1 MNRSVIGN
9 PFDNQLPS
17 VDGTAQVVDT
27 YNRVTADT
35 ARWDALNQSLQA
47 LTGKAQ
53 RALSA
58 EEQRAADQEFR
69 PGQELYNQTRLNMGD
84 AVREGIV
91 PEGASPFIRKGYRAS
106 LMGTLAT
113 RYANEL
119 DNALTSQRLYTSGD
133 PRRIETFIADF
144 QTKFMDDNGLSDF
157 NPSEV
162 AQYFGN
168 DANNANERFRG
179 AWQQRHISWQADQ
192 AYRAMESNIASVTAG
207 LFHAG
212 MTEEERAGAM
222 GELKTWLETQAASA
236 ATDGMDNR
244 RVTATVLQAVGIAA
258 ELTGD
263 PEILDVFIETSF
275 GTAAIASSLDNQ
287 AKILAMRS
295 SILSNQ
301 AAATRSMEAA
311 HDNAMEDLRGS
322 AGADLFRMTTNPAEL
337 NRDDANVILDRLI
350 ATGDEKNIDEAI
362 KWRNILDN
370 LETGLEGAN
379 KTPASELALD
389 LELSRAT
396 TREEARDILS
406 IAAEY
411 GTITS
416 SDISTKLNNWESTY
430 APETTGLD
438 FFTSS
443 TAEGTFVKNY
453 MDAVGQQDEYD
464 PVTVQNRAIAQ
475 RDYIRTFTEQVLL
488 FREQN
493 GREPTAIEKVEI
505 DIKVTA
511 HLNSLYVADPLT
523 DFNINVPSIRS
534 IYDTTS
540 VPEF

>member
-69 PGQELYNQTRLNMGD
+69 QGQELYNQTRLNMGD

-144 QTKFMDDNGLSDF
+144 QTKFMDENGLSDF
-157 NPSEV
+157 SPSEV

-192 AYRAMESNIASVTAG
+192 AYRAMESNIAAVTAG

-222 GELKTWLETQAASA
+222 GELKTWLETQAGGA
-236 ATDGMDNR
+236 ATNGMDNR

-258 ELTGD
+258 EMTGD
-263 PEILDVFIETSF
+263 SEILDVFLETSF
-275 GTAAIASSLDNQ
+275 GTAAVASSLDNQ
-287 AKILAMRS
+287 AKILAIRS

-311 HDNAMEDLRGS
+311 HDNAMEELRGS

-337 NRDDANVILDRLI
+337 DRDAANIILDRLI
-350 ATGDEKNIDEAI
+350 ATGDEKNVDEAI

-379 KTPASELALD
+379 KSPETELLID
-389 LELSRAT
+389 QQLSTAR

-406 IAAEY
+406 VAAEN

-416 SDISTKLNNWESTY
+416 SDISVKLNNWESTY
-430 APETTGLD
+430 APETTGLN
-438 FFTSS
+438 FNTSS
-443 TAEGTFVKNY
+443 TPEGTFVNDFINIVAEADDY
-453 MDAVGQQDEYD
+453 GPTAANNRRIARYD
-464 PVTVQNRAIAQ
+464 FTRMFSEEVQ
-475 RDYIRTFTEQVLL
+475 V
-488 FREQN
+488 FREKN
-493 GREPTAIEKVEI
+493 GREPTELEKLDINEKV
-505 DIKVTA
+505 VGALSVRYRSNGSTA
-511 HLNSLYVADPLT
+511 PFEA
-523 DFNINVPSIRS
+523 PSIIS
-534 IYDTTS
+534 AYGSTT

>member
-192 AYRAMESNIASVTAG
+192 AYRAMESNIAAVTAG

-222 GELKTWLETQAASA
+222 GELKTWLETQAGGA
-236 ATDGMDNR
+236 ATNGMDNR

-258 ELTGD
+258 EMTGD
-263 PEILDVFIETSF
+263 SEILDVFLETSF
-275 GTAAIASSLDNQ
+275 GTAAVASSLDNQ
-287 AKILAMRS
+287 AKILAIRS

-311 HDNAMEDLRGS
+311 HDNAMEELRGS

-337 NRDDANVILDRLI
+337 DRDAANIILDRLI
-350 ATGDEKNIDEAI
+350 ATGDEKNVDEAI

-379 KTPASELALD
+379 KSPETELLID
-389 LELSRAT
+389 QQLSTAR

-406 IAAEY
+406 VAAEN

-416 SDISTKLNNWESTY
+416 SDISVKLNNWESTY
-430 APETTGLD
+430 APETTGLN
-438 FFTSS
+438 FNTSS
-443 TAEGTFVKNY
+443 TPEGTFVNDFINIVAEADDY
-453 MDAVGQQDEYD
+453 GPTAANNRRIARYD
-464 PVTVQNRAIAQ
+464 FTRMFSEEVQ
-475 RDYIRTFTEQVLL
+475 V
-488 FREQN
+488 FREKN
-493 GREPTAIEKVEI
+493 GREPTELEKLDINEKV
-505 DIKVTA
+505 VGALSVRYRSNGSTA
-511 HLNSLYVADPLT
+511 PFEA
-523 DFNINVPSIRS
+523 PSIISAYRS
-534 IYDTTS
+534 TT

>member
-69 PGQELYNQTRLNMGD
+69 QGQELYNQTRLNMGD

-192 AYRAMESNIASVTAG
+192 AYRAMESNIAAVTAG

-222 GELKTWLETQAASA
+222 GELKTWLETQAGGA
-236 ATDGMDNR
+236 ATNGMDNR

-258 ELTGD
+258 EMTGD
-263 PEILDVFIETSF
+263 SEILDVFLETSF
-275 GTAAIASSLDNQ
+275 GTAAVASSLDNQ
-287 AKILAMRS
+287 AKILAIRS

-311 HDNAMEDLRGS
+311 HDNAMEELRGS

-337 NRDDANVILDRLI
+337 DRDAANIILDRLI
-350 ATGDEKNIDEAI
+350 ATGDEKNVDEAI

-379 KTPASELALD
+379 KSPETELLID
-389 LELSRAT
+389 QQLSTAR

-406 IAAEY
+406 VAAEN

-416 SDISTKLNNWESTY
+416 SDISVKLNNWESTY
-430 APETTGLD
+430 APETTGLN
-438 FFTSS
+438 FNTSS
-443 TAEGTFVKNY
+443 TPEGTFVNDFINIVAEADDY
-453 MDAVGQQDEYD
+453 GPTAANNRRIARYD
-464 PVTVQNRAIAQ
+464 FTRMFSEEVQ
-475 RDYIRTFTEQVLL
+475 V
-488 FREQN
+488 FREKN
-493 GREPTAIEKVEI
+493 GREPTELEKLDINEKV
-505 DIKVTA
+505 VGALSVRYRSNGSTA
-511 HLNSLYVADPLT
+511 PFEA
-523 DFNINVPSIRS
+523 PSIIS
-534 IYDTTS
+534 AYGSTT